1 MTPEQVDLGS
11 HVSTHRA
18 AGGFTGFQNRAGGRA
33 LLLTLAGAAVGFIP
47 GLVVALITD
56 FVPALAIFPVIGG
69 AIAFTWVRRENT
81 EAAVTEARIH
91 ERGVV
96 FVDGR
101 GIHSV
106 AWPEISSIQAK
117 HVTTVMSTG
126 LVDIKGATNHTFAL
140 RTQDG
145 TGYWL
150 DDRIDNVAALA
161 ETVARASG
169 VAVTRMA

>member
-1 MTPEQVDLGS
+1 MTVNQLDLGS

-18 AGGFTGFQNRAGGRA
+18 AGGFTGFQNRPAGRA
-33 LLLTLAGAAVGFIP
+33 LFLTLAGAAAGFIP
-47 GLVVALITD
+47 GLVIALITD

-69 AIAFTWVRRENT
+69 VIAFVWVRRENT

-101 GIHSV
+101 GTHAV
-106 AWPEISSIQAK
+106 AWAEIVSLQAR
-117 HVTTVMSTG
+117 HITNVMSTA
-126 LVDIKGATNHTFAL
+126 LVDIEGVTNHTYAL
-140 RTQDG
+140 RTRDG

-161 ETVARASG
+161 ETVVRASG